1 MNEFD
6 KIFIISYVYNSKKR
20 KQLANYLTKEFGI
33 TNFEFI
39 YGIDSEFSNIND
51 IKLYD
56 KWLMSEPYK
65 WRKELKEANNTNE
78 YYKHHISALLAHIST
93 WQVSLAE
100 GYNKIL
106 VFEDD
111 VKFIEDKEK
120 IIETFKNHPKDADI
134 VHYGYIQLLDW
145 QDGYNEKYD
154 EIFSKTNKQID
165 GLQCYGIYNQETLKK
180 FIDYQKFIFSA
191 NDQFMQDIPN
201 INRYYTNEKI
211 CYDR

>member
-1 MNEFD
+1 MDEFD
-6 KIFIISYVYNSKKR
+6 KIFIISWVYNSEKR

-39 YGIDSEFSNIND
+39 YGIDPNFSNIND
-51 IKLYD
+51 IQLYD
-56 KWLMSEPYK
+56 KWLMYEPYK
-65 WRKELKEANNTNE
+65 WRKELKEANNLNG
-78 YYKHHISALLAHIST
+78 YYKHHISVSLAHISA
-93 WQVSLAE
+93 WQISLAE

-111 VKFIEDKEK
+111 VKFIENKEK
-120 IIETFKNHPKDADI
+120 IIETFKNRPKDADI

-154 EIFSKTNKQID
+154 ETFSKTNKQID
-165 GLQCYGIYNQETLKK
+165 GNQCYSIYNQETLKK
-180 FIDYQKFIFSA
+180 IIDHQNSIFSVV
-191 NDQFMQDIPN
+191 DQFMQDIPN
-201 INRYYTNEKI
+201 INRYYANEKI

>member
-1 MNEFD
+1 MDEFD
-6 KIFIISYVYNSKKR
+6 KIFIISWVHNSEKR
-20 KQLANYLTKEFGI
+20 KQLVNHLTKEFGI

-39 YGIDSEFSNIND
+39 YGIDPIFSNINE

-56 KWLMSEPYK
+56 KWLMYEPYK

-78 YYKHHISALLAHIST
+78 YYKHHISVLLAHISA
-93 WQVSLAE
+93 WQISLAE

-120 IIETFKNHPKDADI
+120 IIETFKNYPKDADI
-134 VHYGYIQLLDW
+134 VHYGYIKLLDH

-154 EIFSKTNKQID
+154 ETFSKTNKQID
-165 GLQCYGIYNQETLKK
+165 GTQCYSIYNQETLKK

-191 NDQFMQDIPN
+191 TDQFMQDIPN
-201 INRYYTNEKI
+201 INRYYVNEKI